1 MGRQSLK
8 ARSERRAANIVE
20 VRTEALEKMNS
31 NLRTKFVKL
40 ERSVNDLRAD
50 NLRYY
55 YQIGQICEE
64 IRSNPDK
71 YQGTDGTAGLK
82 LVEMALSTQARTL
95 RKAAA
100 FARDI
105 DEEELEEL
113 ISWYHTDT
121 NFQLNWGHISFLLT
135 LDSRE
140 KRSQYAEIAIE
151 EMLDPPA
158 LHARIK
164 RQTGRAGGH
173 GRTHQMPATVA
184 AQIRQM
190 HKMAKDW
197 MGKHTNIWNGEQE
210 SVFGNI
216 MNITPEDV
224 TDEMIELL
232 TETESLLNEISDAAT
247 ENNRKAARALEHLR
261 GIVAARSETA
271 PTTRAKRTRPARA
284 LDLSRSA

>member
-8 ARSERRAANIVE
+8 ARSERRAANVVE
-20 VRTEALEKMNS
+20 IRTEALEKMNS
-31 NLRTKFVKL
+31 NLRIKFSKL
-40 ERSVNDLRAD
+40 ERSINDLRAD

-64 IRSNPDK
+64 IRNDPSK
-71 YQGTDGTAGLK
+71 YQGSDGTSGMK
-82 LVEMALSTQARTL
+82 LIEMALSTQARTL

-105 DEEELEEL
+105 SEDELEEL
-113 ISWYHTDT
+113 ISWYHQDT
-121 NFQLNWGHISFLLT
+121 NYQLNWGHISFLLT
-135 LDSRE
+135 LETRE
-140 KRSQYAEIAIE
+140 KRAQYAELAVE

-164 RQTGRAGGH
+164 RESGRTGGH

-184 AQIRQM
+184 GQIRQM
-190 HKMAKDW
+190 HKLCKDW
-197 MGKHTNIWNGEQE
+197 AGKNTNIWNGERE

-216 MNITPEDV
+216 MNISPDEV

-232 TETESLLNEISDAAT
+232 TETEALLNDITDAAAD
-247 ENNRKAARALEHLR
+247 NSRKTSRALEHLR
-261 GIVAARSETA
+261 GIVAARSENPA
-271 PTTRAKRTRPARA
+271 SGGRGRRRTRSI
-284 LDLSRSA
+284 DLR